1 MPRRARG
8 SEKTGP
14 VETPALFLH
23 LGDAMKKLLV
33 LALLSPLPVL
43 AQPAAPAKTYVSAA
57 QVEAFIAEA
66 RAAHKPGNTVK
77 ILVSAQGYPVQLEY
91 RSGDTPPTAHPLEAE
106 LIEVVGGG
114 CTFVM
119 GGTLAGRKPAAPGA
133 NTVSGTAIEGGTPQ
147 VVGKGDYIM
156 VPANT
161 PHWYK
166 DVRGELVTVAL
177 HMPARN
183 PARP

>member
-1 MPRRARG
+1 
-8 SEKTGP
+8 
-14 VETPALFLH
+14 
-23 LGDAMKKLLV
+23 MKKLLV
-33 LALLSPLPVL
+33 LALLLPLPAL
-43 AQPAAPAKTYVSAA
+43 AQPAAPPPKLYVSAA

-66 RAAHKPGNTVK
+66 RAAHKPGNTNK
-77 ILVSAQGYPVQLEY
+77 ILVAAPGYPVQLEY
-91 RSGDTPPTAHPLEAE
+91 RSSDTPPTAHPLEAE

-114 CTFVM
+114 CTFIL
-119 GGTLAGRKPAAPGA
+119 GGTLVGQKPAPPGA
-133 NTVSGTAIEGGTPQ
+133 NTVSGAAIEGGTAR

-177 HMPARN
+177 HMPASN